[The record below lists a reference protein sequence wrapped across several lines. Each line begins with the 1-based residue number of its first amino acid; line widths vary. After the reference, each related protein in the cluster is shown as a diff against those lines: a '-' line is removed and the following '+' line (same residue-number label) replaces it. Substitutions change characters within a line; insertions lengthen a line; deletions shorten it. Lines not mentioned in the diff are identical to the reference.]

1 VTTTDRAVLPGID
14 VVRVS
19 TAAEMQEAVLP
30 RAVSADV
37 VVMAAAIA
45 DFRPKA
51 PPEHKIKKDEG
62 LSEIVLEPTHDF
74 LLDLGRT
81 KPAGQVLV
89 GFAAETHDL
98 LENAAGKLERKGL
111 DLIVANDVSQPD
123 AGFEVDT
130 NRAILLDSSG
140 SVEEQPLQ
148 TKRELAD
155 AILDRVGPMLHFP
168 QEIRPRQIRP
178 AEVRKDP

>member
-1 VTTTDRAVLPGID
+1 
-14 VVRVS
+14 
-19 TAAEMQEAVLP
+19 
-30 RAVSADV
+30 
-37 VVMAAAIA
+37 MAAAIA

-51 PPEHKIKKDEG
+51 PSDRKIKKDDG

-74 LLDLGRT
+74 LVDLGRT
-81 KPAGQVLV
+81 KPPGQVLV
-89 GFAAETHDL
+89 GFAAETDDL
-98 LENAAGKLERKGL
+98 VENAAAKLARKGL

-155 AILDRVGPMLHFP
+155 AILDRVAQLLQFP
-168 QEIRPRQIRP
+168 PEIKPEAIKP
-178 AEVRKDP
+178 AGVRKEP